1 MGKATKRER
10 QKTNKMVKDLA
21 RQKAENRQKRIKG
34 FTILGIILILPL
46 VVIVSVLVN
55 SATTPANYTAKI
67 SVSIEDKEIGTIEV
81 KLDEP
86 NAPKSVKR
94 FIELSSNGVYNNIE
108 FFAASKNQGISAGAL
123 NPDGTGSYASVE
135 QVEGPPRDYAPGDL
149 IWGQDPIGTLQVG
162 TSFSFLTA
170 TKDSSLFKKGG
181 INTKTEASSEQKAS
195 YQLGY
200 IGFITK
206 GLDIARK
213 IEALAPTQELDPK
226 TGKPMV
232 DDEGK
237 AISPAT
243 TPTKSAKIIRITIYK
258 DGKEIKVGDYKNI
271 VTSSTTTTT
280 IAPVVSDTPST

>member
-135 QVEGPPRDYAPGDL
+135 QVEGPPRDYEPGDL
-149 IWGQDPIGTLQVG
+149 IWGQDPSGTLQVG

-243 TPTKSAKIIRITIYK
+243 TPTKSA
-258 DGKEIKVGDYKNI
+258 NI
-271 VTSSTTTTT
+271 VTSSSTTTT
-280 IAPVVSDTPST
+280 IAPVVSATPST